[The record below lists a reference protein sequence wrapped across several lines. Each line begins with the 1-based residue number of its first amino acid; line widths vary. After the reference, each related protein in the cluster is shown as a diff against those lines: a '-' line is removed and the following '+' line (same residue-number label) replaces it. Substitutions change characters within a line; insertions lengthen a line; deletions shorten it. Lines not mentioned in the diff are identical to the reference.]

1 MAVASLSGIVAFS
14 QCRRVYV
21 DMCGHFA
28 RKKRNNNNGKESE
41 FENISPESNW
51 NLLLFINYSMQ
62 ESDFENISPESNWN
76 LLLFINYSNF
86 LIYLLI

>member
-1 MAVASLSGIVAFS
+1 MDILLE
-14 QCRRVYV
+14 
-21 DMCGHFA
+21 
-28 RKKRNNNNGKESE
+28 KKRNNNNGKEAE

-76 LLLFINYSNF
+76 LLL
-86 LIYLLI
+86 LLIIVIS

>member
-1 MAVASLSGIVAFS
+1 MDILLE
-14 QCRRVYV
+14 
-21 DMCGHFA
+21 
-28 RKKRNNNNGKESE
+28 KKRNNNNGKESE

-86 LIYLLI
+86 LILFINLVISYII